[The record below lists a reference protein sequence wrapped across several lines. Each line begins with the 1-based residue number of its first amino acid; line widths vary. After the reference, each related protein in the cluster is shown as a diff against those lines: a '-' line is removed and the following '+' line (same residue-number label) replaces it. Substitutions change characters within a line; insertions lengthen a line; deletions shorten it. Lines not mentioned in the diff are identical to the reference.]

1 MLTVAGLL
9 LAAGAGRRFG
19 RPKALVQ
26 FDGKPLVERGIET
39 LGAGGCSPVH
49 VVLGAASAD
58 VVQHADLAG
67 AVVVQ
72 NDGWPSGLA
81 SSLRAGIE
89 SLPVDVDAV
98 VVALVD
104 QPLVG
109 APVIRR
115 LRAAHEGGAQL
126 AVAGYHGQRGNPVL
140 LARGHWAA
148 VAEAAHDDVGARAYL
163 QRRAADVVLVDCTDV
178 GDPSDIDT
186 PDDLAALEARVRSG
200 PHREN
205 MF

>member
-1 MLTVAGLL
+1 MSNVAGLL

-26 FDGKPLVERGIET
+26 FDGKPLVERAVDA
-39 LGAGGCSPVH
+39 LVAGGCTPVY
-49 VVLGAASAD
+49 VVLGAAVDD
-58 VVQHADLAG
+58 VVQHADLAD
-67 AVVVQ
+67 AVVVS
-72 NDGWPSGLA
+72 NPRWESGMA
-81 SSLRAGIE
+81 SSLQAGLGAL
-89 SLPVDVDAV
+89 SSDVDAV

-115 LRAAHEGGAQL
+115 LRAAHDGGAQL
-126 AVAGYHGQRGNPVL
+126 AVAAYQGRRGNPVL
-140 LARGHWAA
+140 LARPRWAA

-163 QRRAADVVLVDCTDV
+163 GRAADVVLVDCTDI

-186 PDDLAALEARVRSG
+186 PADLAGLQALAG
-200 PHREN
+200 GN
-205 MF
+205 TDG